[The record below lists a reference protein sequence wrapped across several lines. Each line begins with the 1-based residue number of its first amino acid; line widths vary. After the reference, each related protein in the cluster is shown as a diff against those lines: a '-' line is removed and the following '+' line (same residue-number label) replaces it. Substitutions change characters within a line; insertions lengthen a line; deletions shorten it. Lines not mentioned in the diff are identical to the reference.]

1 MNSNARAGT
10 EPSPCQP
17 TSHHLAPMPPV
28 TSITRT
34 YTFCAAHR
42 LHTDQLPDDV
52 NQKIF
57 GKCNNLNG
65 HGHNYT
71 VQVTVQGEMDT
82 KTGLIA
88 DVNQLD
94 QIVYETIVTRFDHQ
108 HLNFD
113 PMFQNITT
121 TGENLA
127 VVIWGLLVDR
137 IPSGKLEK
145 IGVVETRDNFFE
157 YVGDPKP

>member
-1 MNSNARAGT
+1 M
-10 EPSPCQP
+10 P
-17 TSHHLAPMPPV
+17 TVS
-28 TSITRT
+28 SITRT

-42 LHTDQLPDDV
+42 LHTEKLTDEV

-71 VQVTVQGEMDT
+71 VQVTVQGEVNS
-82 KTGLIA
+82 KTGLVT

-94 QIVYETIVTRFDHQ
+94 QIVHETIVTRFDHQ

-113 PMFQNITT
+113 PAFQHLTT

-127 VVIWGLLVDR
+127 SVIWDLLVHR
-137 IPSGKLEK
+137 IPSGRLEK

-157 YVGDPKP
+157 YVGDTRL

>member
-1 MNSNARAGT
+1 MST
-10 EPSPCQP
+10 
-17 TSHHLAPMPPV
+17 L

-34 YTFCAAHR
+34 YSFCAAHR

-71 VQVTVQGEMDT
+71 VQVTVQGELNRE
-82 KTGLIA
+82 TGLVT
-88 DVNQLD
+88 DVSQLD
-94 QIVYETIVTRFDHQ
+94 QIVQDTIVARFDHQ

-113 PMFQNITT
+113 PAFENLTT

-127 VVIWGLLVDR
+127 RVIWGLLVQR
-137 IPSGKLEK
+137 ISMGQLEK
-145 IGVVETRDNFFE
+145 IGVIETRDNFFE
-157 YVGDPKP
+157 YVGDPKS

>member
-1 MNSNARAGT
+1 M
-10 EPSPCQP
+10 P
-17 TSHHLAPMPPV
+17 TL
-28 TSITRT
+28 TFITRT

-71 VQVTVQGEMDT
+71 VQVTVQGELNT
-82 KTGLIA
+82 ETGL
-88 DVNQLD
+88 VTNVSQLD
-94 QIVYETIVTRFDHQ
+94 QLVQDMIIARFDHQ

-113 PMFQNITT
+113 PAFQNLTT

-127 VVIWGLLVDR
+127 RVIWGLLVKR
-137 IPSGKLEK
+137 ISMGQLEK
-145 IGVVETRDNFFE
+145 IGVIETRDNFFE
-157 YVGDPKP
+157 YVGDPES

>member
-1 MNSNARAGT
+1 MTAVST
-10 EPSPCQP
+10 
-17 TSHHLAPMPPV
+17 
-28 TSITRT
+28 ITRT

-42 LHTDQLPDDV
+42 LHTDALSDDV

-71 VQVTVQGEMDT
+71 ILVTVQGDLNE
-82 KTGLIA
+82 KTGLIT
-88 DVNQLD
+88 DVAQLD
-94 QIVYETIVTRFDHQ
+94 RTVREKIIERFDHQ

-113 PMFQNITT
+113 PGFQRMTT

-127 VVIWGLLVDR
+127 RLVWE
-137 IPSGKLEK
+137 ILEKEIAPGRLAK
-145 IGVVETRDNFFE
+145 IGVIETRDNFFE
-157 YVGDPKP
+157 YIGDSALTAS

>member
-1 MNSNARAGT
+1 MQGPDIES
-10 EPSPCQP
+10 SYSKQ
-17 TSHHLAPMPPV
+17 TSHHLGSMPPV

-42 LHTDQLPDDV
+42 LHTNQLPDDV

-57 GKCNNLNG
+57 GKCNNLHG

-71 VQVTVQGEMDT
+71 VQVTVQGELDM

-94 QIVYETIVTRFDHQ
+94 QIVHKTIVTRFDHQ

-113 PMFQNITT
+113 PAFQNITT

-127 VVIWGLLVDR
+127 GVIWGLLVDQ
-137 IPSGKLEK
+137 IPSGQLEK
-145 IGVVETRDNFFE
+145 IGVLETRDNFFE
-157 YVGDPKP
+157 YVGDPKR

>member
-1 MNSNARAGT
+1 
-10 EPSPCQP
+10 
-17 TSHHLAPMPPV
+17 MPPIS
-28 TSITRT
+28 SITRT
-34 YTFCAAHR
+34 YFFCAAHR
-42 LHTDQLPDDV
+42 LHTDQLSEDV

-71 VQVTVQGEMDT
+71 IQVTVQGELDT
-82 KTGLIA
+82 TTGLIT

-94 QIVYETIVTRFDHQ
+94 QVVQEDIVARFDHQ

-113 PMFQNITT
+113 PAFDNLTT

-127 VVIWGLLVDR
+127 RVIWGLLVNR
-137 IPSGKLEK
+137 IPSGQLEK

-157 YVGDPKP
+157 YVGDPKQ

>member
-1 MNSNARAGT
+1 MST
-10 EPSPCQP
+10 
-17 TSHHLAPMPPV
+17 V
-28 TSITRT
+28 ISITRT

-42 LHTDQLPDDV
+42 LHTEQLPDDV

-65 HGHNYT
+65 HGHNYII
-71 VQVTVQGEMDT
+71 QVTVQGELDT
-82 KTGLIA
+82 KTGWIT

-94 QIVYETIVTRFDHQ
+94 QIVHETIVARFDHQ

-113 PMFQNITT
+113 PAFQRLTT

-127 VVIWGLLVDR
+127 SVIWDLLVNR
-137 IPSGKLEK
+137 IPSGRLEK

-157 YVGDPKP
+157 YVGDPKPSIL

>member
-1 MNSNARAGT
+1 MST
-10 EPSPCQP
+10 
-17 TSHHLAPMPPV
+17 L

-71 VQVTVQGEMDT
+71 VQVTVQGELNT
-82 KTGLIA
+82 ETGLVT
-88 DVNQLD
+88 DVSQLD
-94 QIVYETIVTRFDHQ
+94 QIVQGTIVARFDHQ

-113 PMFQNITT
+113 SAFQNLTT

-127 VVIWGLLVDR
+127 RVIWGLLVKR
-137 IPSGKLEK
+137 IPTGQLEK
-145 IGVVETRDNFFE
+145 IGVIETRDNFFE
-157 YVGDPKP
+157 YVGDPKS

>member
-1 MNSNARAGT
+1 M
-10 EPSPCQP
+10 P
-17 TSHHLAPMPPV
+17 TA

-42 LHTDQLPDDV
+42 LHTDQLSDDV
-52 NQKIF
+52 NQQIF

-71 VQVTVQGEMDT
+71 VRVTVGGELDT

-88 DVNQLD
+88 DVEKLD
-94 QIVYETIVTRFDHQ
+94 QVVQETIVNRFDHQ

-113 PMFQNITT
+113 PAFKNLTT

-127 VVIWGLLVDR
+127 RLIWELLVDK
-137 IPSGKLEK
+137 IPLGELEK
-145 IGVVETRDNFFE
+145 IEVVETRDNFFE
-157 YVGDPKP
+157 YVGNPKA

>member
-1 MNSNARAGT
+1 M
-10 EPSPCQP
+10 P
-17 TSHHLAPMPPV
+17 TL

-52 NQKIF
+52 NEKIF

-71 VQVTVQGEMDT
+71 VQVTVQGELNRE
-82 KTGLIA
+82 TGLVT
-88 DVNQLD
+88 DVSQLD
-94 QIVYETIVTRFDHQ
+94 QMVRDTIVSRFDHQ

-113 PMFQNITT
+113 PAFQNLTT

-127 VVIWGLLVDR
+127 RVIWGLLVKQ
-137 IPSGKLEK
+137 IQTGKLEK
-145 IGVVETRDNFFE
+145 IGVIETRDNFFE
-157 YVGDPKP
+157 YVGDPKS

>member
-1 MNSNARAGT
+1 MSSNARAGT

-71 VQVTVQGEMDT
+71 VQVTVQGELDARI
-82 KTGLIA
+82 GLIT

-94 QIVYETIVTRFDHQ
+94 QIVHETIVTRFDHQ

-113 PMFQNITT
+113 PAFQNITT

-127 VVIWGLLVDR
+127 VVIWGLLADR

-157 YVGDPKP
+157 YVGDPKR

>member
-1 MNSNARAGT
+1 M
-10 EPSPCQP
+10 P
-17 TSHHLAPMPPV
+17 TV

-34 YTFCAAHR
+34 YKFCAAHR
-42 LHTDQLPDDV
+42 LHTDALPDDV

-71 VQVTVQGEMDT
+71 VQVTVGGELDM

-88 DVNQLD
+88 DVVKLD
-94 QIVYETIVTRFDHQ
+94 QVVQATIVNRFDHQ
-108 HLNFD
+108 HLNFE
-113 PMFQNITT
+113 PVFQNLTT

-127 VVIWGLLVDR
+127 SVIWDLLVDR
-137 IPSGKLEK
+137 IPSGHLEK

>member
-1 MNSNARAGT
+1 M
-10 EPSPCQP
+10 P
-17 TSHHLAPMPPV
+17 TV
-28 TSITRT
+28 TSITRI
-34 YTFCAAHR
+34 YRFCAAHR

-57 GKCNNLNG
+57 GKCNNANG

-71 VQVTVQGEMDT
+71 IQVTVQGE
-82 KTGLIA
+82 L
-88 DVNQLD
+88 DVNTGRITDVKQLD
-94 QIVYETIVTRFDHQ
+94 QVVQETVVDRFDHQ

-113 PMFQNITT
+113 PVFQNLTT

-127 VVIWGLLVDR
+127 SVIWGLLVDR
-137 IPSGKLEK
+137 IPSGHLEK

-157 YVGDPKP
+157 YVGDPKL

>member
-1 MNSNARAGT
+1 
-10 EPSPCQP
+10 
-17 TSHHLAPMPPV
+17 MPPV

-52 NQKIF
+52 NQQIF

-71 VQVTVQGEMDT
+71 VQVTVQGELDT
-82 KTGLIA
+82 KTWLIT
-88 DVNQLD
+88 DVKQLD
-94 QIVYETIVTRFDHQ
+94 QIVHETIVTRFDHQ

-113 PMFQNITT
+113 PAFQSLTT

-127 VVIWGLLVDR
+127 SVIWDLLVDR
-137 IPSGKLEK
+137 IPSGQLEK

-157 YVGDPKP
+157 YVGDPKS